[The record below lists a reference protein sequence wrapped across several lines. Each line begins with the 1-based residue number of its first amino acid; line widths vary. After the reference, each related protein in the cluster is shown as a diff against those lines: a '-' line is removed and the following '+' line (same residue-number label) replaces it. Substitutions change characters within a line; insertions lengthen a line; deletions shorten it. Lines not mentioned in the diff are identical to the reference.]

1 MDLDNNG
8 ESIMRFTA
16 KLLAASALTA
26 IAIPAHAQDADVD
39 ALKAEI
45 AELKAALEILSS
57 KVEAQSQQNTQT
69 QNDVAAVKTTAIQAK
84 TAADTAQATAE
95 KTAEVPFDISWK
107 GAPEIKGDGG
117 WSFKPRGRIL
127 WDVGTVDAPNGVND
141 PGLGFSNEF
150 RRVRLGV
157 QGKIPGGFGYKLEG
171 DAAGGGFE
179 LTDAYLDYKK
189 DGLTITV
196 GQHNNFQSLEE
207 LSSSNDTS
215 FIERSAFTDAFNF
228 ARRIGL
234 SAQVSS
240 GDLIVQG
247 GFFTDNG
254 GDLDDDENNSISLDG
269 RVVYAPKLGD
279 AQLHLGASAHWRDF
293 GEAITTARFR
303 QRPLVHTTDT
313 RFIDTGNLANAE
325 EQFTYGLE
333 AAVISGRFHAAAEA
347 HWLDLTRSGGFE
359 DANFFGG
366 SVEAGIFLTNDTR
379 GYRGGVFKGV
389 KVANPVGKGG
399 LGAFQFN
406 VRYDRLDLNDGP
418 VIGGTQDGYMASLIW
433 TPVNNVRF
441 LVNYG
446 LLDYNDVIPALAN
459 GTETDFS
466 VNVVG
471 ARAQISF

>member
-1 MDLDNNG
+1 MK
-8 ESIMRFTA
+8 FTT
-16 KLLAASALTA
+16 KLLAATALA
-26 IAIPAHAQDADVD
+26 GVAIPAQAQDADVD

-45 AELKAALEILSS
+45 AELKAALEVLSS

-69 QNDVAAVKTTAIQAK
+69 QTQVEAVKTTAIEAK
-84 TAADTAQATAE
+84 TTADNAQAVAAQSSE
-95 KTAEVPFDISWK
+95 APFDIAWK
-107 GAPEIKGDGG
+107 GAPEIKSKDG

-127 WDVGTVDAPNGVND
+127 VDAGDVIAPSGVND

-157 QGKIPGGFGYKLEG
+157 QGSIPGGFGYKLEG
-171 DAAGGGFE
+171 DVAGGGFE
-179 LTDAYLDYKK
+179 LTDAYLDY
-189 DGLTITV
+189 GAGNVTIII

-234 SAQVSS
+234 SAELEA
-240 GDLIVQG
+240 GDVLIQG
-247 GFFTDNG
+247 GVFTDNND
-254 GDLDDDENNSISLDG
+254 DLQDDQNNSISLDG
-269 RVVYAPKLGD
+269 RLVYAPKLGD
-279 AQLHLGASAHWRDF
+279 AQLHFGASAHWRDF

-313 RFIDTGNLANAE
+313 RFIDTGNLANSE
-325 EQFTYGLE
+325 EQFSYGLE
-333 AAVISGRFHAAAEA
+333 AAIISGRFHAAAET
-347 HWLDLTRSGGFE
+347 HWLDLTRSGGF
-359 DANFFGG
+359 DNANFFGG
-366 SVEAGIFLTNDTR
+366 SIEAGIFLTDDTR
-379 GYRGGVFKGV
+379 SYSGGVFKSIKV
-389 KVANPVGKGG
+389 KKPVGKGG

-433 TPVNNVRF
+433 TPVNNIRF
-441 LVNYG
+441 LLNYG

-459 GTETDFS
+459 GTDTDFS

-471 ARAQISF
+471 ARAQVSF